1 MESIQ
6 QQLEVQRRLLAN
18 YLELETEQADDDAY
32 VARGNG
38 FCDTKY
44 SEDFLQGQ
52 IDSIRN
58 RIAYLESLLDVQG

>member
-58 RIAYLESLLDVQG
+58 RIAYLESLLDFQG